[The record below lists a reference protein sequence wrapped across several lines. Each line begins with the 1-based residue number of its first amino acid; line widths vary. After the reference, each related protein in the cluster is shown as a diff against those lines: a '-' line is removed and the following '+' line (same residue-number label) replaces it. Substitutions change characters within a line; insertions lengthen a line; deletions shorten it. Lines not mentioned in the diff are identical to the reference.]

1 MEKASGISKTPP
13 PPTPAPRKKTFLY
26 VSTKQTSE
34 AADIL

>member
-1 MEKASGISKTPP
+1 MEKELSITKTGPP
-13 PPTPAPRKKTFLY
+13 KKDILY